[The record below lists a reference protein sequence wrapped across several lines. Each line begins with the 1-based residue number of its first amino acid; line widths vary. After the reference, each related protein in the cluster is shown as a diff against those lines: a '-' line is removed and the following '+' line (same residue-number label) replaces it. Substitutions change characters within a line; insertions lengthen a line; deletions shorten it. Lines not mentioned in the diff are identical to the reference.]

1 MPYPMI
7 YLVQQNSKGVIQ
19 MKCYTINRQWFEEIK
34 NRVPHN
40 NVYIYSQ
47 ALGSSEIEFVEADF
61 DDELF
66 NAVSTELGWM

>member
-1 MPYPMI
+1 
-7 YLVQQNSKGVIQ
+7 

-47 ALGSSEIEFVEADF
+47 TFGSSEIEFVEADF

-66 NAVSTELGWM
+66 NTVSTELWWMKNLPNPKIKMK

>member
-1 MPYPMI
+1 
-7 YLVQQNSKGVIQ
+7 

-47 ALGSSEIEFVEADF
+47 TFGSSEIEFVEADF
-61 DDELF
+61 DDD
-66 NAVSTELGWM
+66 

>member
-1 MPYPMI
+1 
-7 YLVQQNSKGVIQ
+7 

-34 NRVPHN
+34 NRVPHS

-47 ALGSSEIEFVEADF
+47 TFGSSEIEFVEADF

>member
-1 MPYPMI
+1 MLYPMI

-34 NRVPHN
+34 NRVPHS

-47 ALGSSEIEFVEADF
+47 TLGSSEIEFVEADF

-66 NAVSTELGWM
+66 NTVSTELGWM

>member
-1 MPYPMI
+1 
-7 YLVQQNSKGVIQ
+7 

-40 NVYIYSQ
+40 NAYIYSQ
-47 ALGSSEIEFVEADF
+47 TLGSSEIEFVEADF

-66 NAVSTELGWM
+66 ITVSTELGWM